1 MKARLTALEDPHIPL
16 ASIRSV
22 TREFGWVTGIV
33 VVRHTKG
40 ELRFRCFGAKQV
52 AATLGG
58 YVAAL

>member
-58 YVAAL
+58 RVAAL